1 MNESS
6 MESVNGLNL
15 RNDVKNLVEQESYKW
30 IFVGGK
36 GGVGKTT
43 ISCSLSSILSER
55 RESVLLLS
63 TDPAHSLSDA
73 FNQKFTDTPTLVN
86 GYENLYAM
94 ELDVTRV
101 SDTVCFYLKFYLSI
115 INANPNR
122 SVQSMKYSVIVFDT
136 APTGH
141 TLKFLNLPDTLD
153 KLLESFLKV
162 ESLCGVAMKLF
173 SALNNSLPKEEI
185 FQKIK
190 RFKNNLTLIMN
201 QMKDPNKTTFVCVC
215 IPEFLSVYETER
227 LIQSLAKTDIDCSY
241 IIVNQV
247 LSYINLEEHVKN
259 TQKSLENL
267 TPENKKV
274 LEDFF
279 ELVLEQQNNLNGR
292 LNIQRK
298 YIEDIKQL
306 YEGFFNI
313 GKNQTH

>member
-101 SDTVCFYLKFYLSI
+101 SDTVCFYLKFYLSF

-247 LSYINLEEHVKN
+247 LSYINLEEHVNN
-259 TQKSLENL
+259 TKKSLENL